1 MRVVSLLLVPVLAL
15 AGCAA
20 ESRSAPVSLS
30 RSSNAPS
37 STEPEAANSLPR
49 GSATQ
54 APLTSPVGNIGGTRV
69 GPARASY

>member
-1 MRVVSLLLVPVLAL
+1 MRIPVLLMLPALAL

-20 ESRSAPVSLS
+20 ESRTAPTSSSRLS
-30 RSSNAPS
+30 NGPS

-54 APLTSPVGNIGGTRV
+54 APLTPQVGNIGTTRV
-69 GPARASY
+69 APARTGY